1 MTRKLSIAMTV
12 VLAAGLT
19 SSVSALAQGKSY
31 SGTTIRVL
39 TTNQPWDVELQRRA
53 KAFED
58 KTGAKV
64 EFDMYA
70 LTQTAQKV
78 AVELA
83 SKSPAYDVVWVESSD
98 IARFAPGKFI
108 EPLTAQV
115 KDDANYN
122 LADLIPSTVKGFS
135 YKDDIYGLPHFA
147 ATQILYYRGDLLKE
161 AGISGPPRTFDE
173 FVEDCKKLQKPGL
186 VCTAMRGKP
195 STSENVWYWTQM
207 FLSDGAKWV
216 KNYPDDMTPTV
227 NSPQAIKALEFYV
240 DLMKNYSIPGSVS
253 ASYDE
258 VVVAMQQGQI
268 AMAIEGAPLAGRIL
282 DPSLSKVAG
291 KLGFAVPPGGPAG
304 TFAPFTAQ
312 GMSINAASKNKEAA
326 TEFLKWATTRET
338 MLDIA
343 ANSSFVAVT
352 RSSVWDDPAFKQ
364 KHGYDFGFGSFTEA
378 YANTLRTADENYR
391 LPIPEFRPMG
401 DRVALALQE
410 VATGKRSAKE
420 ALDAAQGDIEKM
432 FRRANY
438 IK

>member
-1 MTRKLSIAMTV
+1 MARSFSIAMTAA
-12 VLAAGLT
+12 LAAT
-19 SSVSALAQGKSY
+19 VMSSLSALAQDKAFDGA
-31 SGTTIRVL
+31 TIRLL
-39 TTNQPWDVELQRRA
+39 TTNQPWDVELQKRA

-64 EFDMYA
+64 EFDMYS

-83 SKSPAYDVVWVESSD
+83 SKSPAYDIVWVESSD
-98 IARFAPGKFI
+98 VARFAPGKFL

-115 KDDANYN
+115 KDDAQYN

-135 YKDDIYGLPHFA
+135 VKDDLYGLPHFA
-147 ATQILYYRGDLLKE
+147 ATQILYYRGDMFKE
-161 AGISGPPRTFDE
+161 AGISGPPKTFDE
-173 FVEDCKKLQKPGL
+173 FVEYCKKLPKP
-186 VCTAMRGKP
+186 CTALRGKP
-195 STSENVWYWTQM
+195 STSENVWYWTQI
-207 FLSDGAKWV
+207 FLGNGAKWV
-216 KNYPDDMTPTV
+216 KNYPDDMTPTI
-227 NSPQAIKALEFYV
+227 NSPEAVKSVELYA
-240 DLMKNYSIPGSVS
+240 DLIKNYSIPGSIS

-258 VVVAMQQGQI
+258 VVAAMQQGQI
-268 AMAIEGAPLAGRIL
+268 AMTIDGAPLAGRML
-282 DPSLSKVAG
+282 DPALSKVSG
-291 KLGFAVPPGGPAG
+291 KLGFAVPPGGSAG

-312 GMSINAASKNKEAA
+312 GMSVNASSKNKEAA
-326 TEFLKWATTRET
+326 IAFLKWATSKET

-352 RSSVWDDPAFKQ
+352 RSSVWDDPAFKK

-420 ALDAAQGDIEKM
+420 ALDGAQADIEKM
-432 FRRANY
+432 FKRANY